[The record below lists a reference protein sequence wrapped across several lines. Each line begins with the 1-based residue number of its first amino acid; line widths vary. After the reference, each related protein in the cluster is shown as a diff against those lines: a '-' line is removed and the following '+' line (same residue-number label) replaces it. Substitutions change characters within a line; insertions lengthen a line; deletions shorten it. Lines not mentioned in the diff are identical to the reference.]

1 VVSFRFHL
9 VSLVAVFMALGLG
22 ILAGTTVI
30 NRGIVA
36 QLERTTAGLEQT
48 TKDLEADVVRLE
60 SEVETWDAYGEATMD
75 FVLGG
80 RLDGQDLVVL
90 TQDGTDDASIDGVLR
105 ALRMAIG
112 DEEQGIVGPFSVTTR
127 MALGSEADRTELAAI
142 LGSDPAVDAETLQAE
157 AADQLAQR
165 LALGAE
171 GDDTLEELLAARFLV
186 DEGPEI
192 SEAALTTVGGSGQ
205 AVVVLAGGPADSSL
219 RPESFLV
226 PLVADL
232 AADGSTVV
240 AGEPVNGQEEEP
252 PFVTAL
258 RTDGEVST
266 RIATQDNVD
275 QLPGQVGLVLA
286 LEDLLRGIPGHYGV
300 KDGADGPIP
309 EV

>member
-36 QLERTTAGLEQT
+36 RLEEQT
-48 TKDLEADVVRLE
+48 ADLDQRTEELEADVVRLQTE
-60 SEVETWDAYGEATMD
+60 AEVWTAYGEATMD
-75 FVLGG
+75 LVLTG
-80 RLDGQDLVVL
+80 RLDGQDLVVI

-105 ALRMAIG
+105 ALRMATG
-112 DEEQGIVGPFSVTTR
+112 DEEQGIVGPFSVTSR
-127 MALGSEADRTELAAI
+127 MALESEPDRTELAAV
-142 LGSDPAVDAETLQAE
+142 LGADPAADAETLQAE
-157 AADQLAQR
+157 AASQLAQR
-165 LALGAE
+165 LAFGAE

-192 SEAALTTVGGSGQ
+192 SEADLGTVGGTDQ
-205 AVVVLAGGPADSSL
+205 AVIVLAGGPADSTL

-226 PLVADL
+226 PLVSAL
-232 AADGSTVV
+232 AGDGSSVA
-240 AGEPVNGQEEEP
+240 AGEPANGQEEEP
-252 PFVTAL
+252 PFVTVL

-275 QLPGQVGLVLA
+275 QLPGQVGIVLA
-286 LEDLLRGIPGHYGV
+286 LEDLLRGVPGHYGV
-300 KDGADGPIP
+300 KDGADAAIP

>member
-1 VVSFRFHL
+1 MVSFRFHL

-36 QLERTTAGLEQT
+36 RLEDQTNELEV
-48 TKDLEADVVRLE
+48 DADRLRADVDRLTG
-60 SEVETWDAYGEATMD
+60 VVDAWTAYGESTMD
-75 FVLGG
+75 FVLNG
-80 RLDGQDLVVL
+80 RLDGQDLVVI

-105 ALRMAIG
+105 ALRMATG
-112 DEEQGIVGPFSVTTR
+112 DVEQGIVGPFSVTSR
-127 MALGSEADRTELAAI
+127 MALESEADRTELAAV
-142 LGSDPAVDAETLQAE
+142 LGADPAADAETLQAE
-157 AADQLAQR
+157 AASQLAQR
-165 LALGAE
+165 LAFGAE

-192 SEAALTTVGGSGQ
+192 SEADLGTVGGTDQ
-205 AVVVLAGGPADSSL
+205 AVIVLAGGPADSTL

-226 PLVADL
+226 PLVSDL
-232 AADGSTVV
+232 AGDGSSVA
-240 AGEPVNGQEEEP
+240 AGEPANGQEEEP
-252 PFVTAL
+252 PFVTVL

-275 QLPGQVGLVLA
+275 QLPGQVGIVLA
-286 LEDLLRGIPGHYGV
+286 LEDLLRGVPGHYGV
-300 KDGADGPIP
+300 KDGADAAIP

>member
-36 QLERTTAGLEQT
+36 RLEEQT
-48 TKDLEADVVRLE
+48 ADLDQRTQDLEADVVRLQ
-60 SEVETWDAYGEATMD
+60 SEAEVWSAYGEETMD
-75 FVLGG
+75 LVLNG
-80 RLDGQDLVVL
+80 RLDGSDLVVV

-127 MALGSEADRTELAAI
+127 MVLGSEADRTELAAI
-142 LGSDPAVDAETLQAE
+142 LGSDPAAETETLQAE
-157 AADQLAQR
+157 AASQLAQR
-165 LALGAE
+165 LAFGAE

-192 SEAALTTVGGSGQ
+192 SEAALSTVGGTGQ

-286 LEDLLRGIPGHYGV
+286 LEDLLRGIAGHYGV